1 MRGAAEQLRDLLAP
15 LGIYRWGGT
24 FQQGELTGEGAALD
38 ALAAELRNTRQ
49 EMNLA
54 TARDDGLEAIAS
66 LLPLP
71 PLIQD
76 PAALRAA
83 LAALLRIGDSGF
95 TLTAMNDALAG
106 CGVPAV
112 AEETGDPLH
121 LVVRFPEHTSAPA
134 NFERVRR
141 IAEGILPCHLLVEYR
156 FGDSD

>member
-54 TARDDGLEAIAS
+54 TARDDGREAIAS

>member
-38 ALAAELRNTRQ
+38 ALAAELRHTRR
-49 EMNLA
+49 EMSLS
-54 TARDDGLEAIAS
+54 TSQDDGLEAIAS

>member
-1 MRGAAEQLRDLLAP
+1 MRGAAEQLRELLSP
-15 LGIYRWGGT
+15 LGIYRWNGT

-38 ALAAELRNTRQ
+38 ELAAELRHTRR
-49 EMNLA
+49 EMSLA
-54 TARDDGLEAIAS
+54 AAQDEGLEAVAS

-71 PLIQD
+71 PINQD

-83 LAALLRIGDSGF
+83 LAALLRIGDGGF
-95 TLTAMNDALAG
+95 TLAAMNDALAG

-112 AEETGDPLH
+112 AEETEDPLH

-134 NFERVRR
+134 NFERIRR
-141 IAEGILPCHLLVEYR
+141 IAEGILPCHVLVEYR

>member
-38 ALAAELRNTRQ
+38 ALAAELRNTRR

-141 IAEGILPCHLLVEYR
+141 IAEEILPCHLLVEYR
-156 FGDSD
+156 FGD

>member
-15 LGIYRWGGT
+15 LGVYRWEGT
-24 FQQGELTGEGAALD
+24 FQWGELQSEGAALD
-38 ALAAELRNTRQ
+38 ALAGDLRHTRR
-49 EMNLA
+49 EMSLT
-54 TARDDGLEAIAS
+54 TARDDGLEAVAS

-71 PLIQD
+71 PEAGD
-76 PAALRAA
+76 TDALQNA
-83 LAALLRIGDSGF
+83 LAALLRIGGGGF
-95 TLTAMNDALAG
+95 TLAAMNDALAG

-121 LVVRFPEHTSAPA
+121 LVVRFPGSPEEPE
-134 NFERVRR
+134 NFDRIRE